1 MHTMQN
7 GETTMQRYQLAT
19 PRLALG
25 TAAVAL
31 AATTLAVL
39 VIIPATADVDA
50 YAQLPMV
57 STSQDA
63 GPGTARAQFDE
74 HQVAAAPCAVQ
85 ARASEDRRD
94 RKDASL

>member
-39 VIIPATADVDA
+39 VVIPATMGIDA
-50 YAQLPMV
+50 YAQAPMI
-57 STSQDA
+57 A
-63 GPGTARAQFDE
+63 TATVAEAASLQE
-74 HQVAAAPCAVQ
+74 HQLAAAPCALP
-85 ARASEDRRD
+85 SEDRRA

>member
-1 MHTMQN
+1 M
-7 GETTMQRYQLAT
+7 MQRYELAT

-39 VIIPATADVDA
+39 VVIPATIDIDA
-50 YAQLPMV
+50 YAQAPMIAT
-57 STSQDA
+57 STDA
-63 GPGTARAQFDE
+63 EAASIQGPQL
-74 HQVAAAPCAVQ
+74 AAAPCALP
-85 ARASEDRRD
+85 SEERRH